1 LRGRI
6 LDIAKARP
14 RFGYLRI
21 HILLRREGWRVN
33 KKRVYR
39 IYIEEGLQV
48 RTKIR
53 KKHVSQPRVKLPVPS
68 RVNERWS
75 MDFIHDSLSN
85 GRKFRVLT
93 VVDQFSREC
102 PVLGVDS
109 SLSGKKV
116 VEYLEQ
122 VREVRGLPKAITVDN
137 GSEFT
142 SKALDAWAYKNGV
155 HLDYI
160 RPGKPVENAFIESFN
175 GRLRDECLNANMF
188 FSLEDASS
196 KLEAWR
202 QDYNN
207 FRPHTST
214 DGIPPA
220 EFAAKHREG
229 SKIAKKLNLAVA

>member
-1 LRGRI
+1 M
-6 LDIAKARP
+6 
-14 RFGYLRI
+14 
-21 HILLRREGWRVN
+21 LRREGWRVN

-39 IYIEEGLQV
+39 IYTEEMLQV
-48 RTKIR
+48 RTKQR
-53 KKHVSQPRVKLPVPS
+53 KKRVSQPRVQMPVPVG
-68 RVNERWS
+68 VNERWS
-75 MDFIHDSLSN
+75 MDFIHDALAD

-102 PVLGVDS
+102 PVLGADS
-109 SLSGKKV
+109 SLTGKKV
-116 VEYLEQ
+116 VEYMERL
-122 VREVRGLPKAITVDN
+122 REVRGLPKAITVDN

-142 SKALDAWAYKNGV
+142 SKALDGWAYQNGV

-175 GRLRDECLNANMF
+175 GRLRDECLNVNMF

-214 DGIPPA
+214 DGMTPV
-220 EFAAKHREG
+220 EYAAKHKEDF
-229 SKIAKKLNLAVA
+229 KIVKILNQSVV